1 MLRPK
6 SNPLEEFT
14 MRAKTLLLTV
24 GTAFVVHGLI
34 SHLYSQG
41 VTASTS
47 APSTTSAVAMVTDT
61 DVNVVTADPKDTY
74 SKLLGPATKAK
85 DGKRARLDVAFCIDT
100 TSSMQGEIDTVK
112 AKVKSMVSKLSS
124 SKEKPIVRVGLV
136 AYRDKGDDY
145 VTKVFPFSEN
155 IDQVVKDISQ
165 LSAEGGGD
173 GPEAVDCGLHSAVND
188 LQWNEKEKTAK
199 LLFLIGDAPP
209 HLAGRTYDWRAESK
223 KAIAKGIHINTIGC
237 EGLETTE
244 EEGGIKVFKKIAQLT
259 NGNFEPLSYHSEIV
273 RADGTRATLI
283 TAGGAT
289 YSVKSTD
296 KDAWK
301 KGAEE
306 LASVGAATI
315 VAADSMA
322 PTLQGATN
330 GSIGP
335 QGADATYVS
344 GVNTAGTVR
353 ADNNLDSI
361 MLKGAS
367 EALSNIMK

>member
-1 MLRPK
+1 
-6 SNPLEEFT
+6 

-41 VTASTS
+41 VTASTTPS
-47 APSTTSAVAMVTDT
+47 SSTTAVAMLTDT
-61 DVNVVTADPKDTY
+61 DVTVIKDVDTKDTY

-136 AYRDKGDDY
+136 AYRDQGDDY

-155 IDQVVKDISQ
+155 IDKVVKDISD
-165 LSAEGGGD
+165 LAAEGGGD

-188 LQWNEKEKTAK
+188 LKWNDKEKTAK

-209 HLAGRTYDWRAESK
+209 HKVGRKYDWRAESK
-223 KAIAKGIHINTIGC
+223 NAIAKGIHINTIGC
-237 EGLETTE
+237 AGLETTE
-244 EEGGIKVFKKIAQLT
+244 EEGGYVVFKKIAQLT
-259 NGNFEPLSYHSEIV
+259 NGNFEPLSYHTEIV
-273 RADGTRATLI
+273 RADGKRETLV

-289 YSVKSTD
+289 YAVTSTE

-306 LASVGAATI
+306 LASSGSATVI
-315 VAADSMA
+315 ATDGMA

-330 GSIGP
+330 GTIGP
-335 QGADATYVS
+335 GGADATYIS

-367 EALSNIMK
+367 EALNNIMK

>member
-1 MLRPK
+1 
-6 SNPLEEFT
+6 

-41 VTASTS
+41 VTASAS
-47 APSTTSAVAMVTDT
+47 ATSAVASI
-61 DVNVVTADPKDTY
+61 TAQEEKNDLY
-74 SKLLGPATKAK
+74 NKLLSHSAKARG
-85 DGKRARLDVAFCIDT
+85 GKRARLDVAFCIDT

-112 AKVKSMVSKLSS
+112 AKVKSMVNQLGS

-136 AYRDKGDDY
+136 AYRDKGDEY

-155 IDQVVKDISQ
+155 IDQVVKDISD
-165 LSAEGGGD
+165 LAAEGGGD

-188 LQWNEKEKTAK
+188 LKWNDKEKTAK

-209 HLAGRTYDWRAESK
+209 HAVGRTYDWKAESRS
-223 KAIAKGIHINTIGC
+223 AIAKGIHINTIGC
-237 EGLETTE
+237 AGLETIE
-244 EEGGIKVFKKIAQLT
+244 EEGGTASGTGVFKKIAQLT
-259 NGNFEPLSYHSEIV
+259 NGNFEPLSYHTEIV
-273 RADGTRATLI
+273 RADGKHETLV
-283 TAGGAT
+283 TAAGAT
-289 YSVKSTD
+289 YTVTSTE

-306 LASVGAATI
+306 LASTGSATVI
-315 VAADSMA
+315 ARDSMA
-322 PTLQGATN
+322 PILQGATN
-330 GSIGP
+330 GTIGP
-335 QGADATYVS
+335 GGADATYVM

-361 MLKGAS
+361 MLRGAS
-367 EALSNIMK
+367 EALNNMMK